1 MGPVFLFDLASQRAR
16 WLGLRQGAVATN
28 VANASTPGFKAL
40 DVRPFDD
47 VMARTG
53 LDMSK
58 TQAGHM
64 RIEGSENRGKIVQ
77 QRETWETSLSGNSI
91 NLEEQILRAGEVSR
105 NFTLNTNIVRT
116 FHRMMLAS
124 VKG

>member
-40 DVRPFDD
+40 DVRPFED

-64 RIEGSENRGKIVQ
+64 RIEGSETRGKVIQ
-77 QRETWETSLSGNSI
+77 QRGSWETSLSGNSI

-105 NFTLNTNIVRT
+105 NFTLNTNLVRT

>member
-64 RIEGSENRGKIVQ
+64 RMEGSENRGKIVQ

>member
-40 DVRPFDD
+40 DVRPFED

-64 RIEGSENRGKIVQ
+64 RIEGSETRGKVIQ

-105 NFTLNTNIVRT
+105 NFTLNTNLVRT

>member
-40 DVRPFDD
+40 DVRPFED

-58 TQAGHM
+58 TQAGHI
-64 RIEGSENRGKIVQ
+64 RIEGSETRGKVIQ

-105 NFTLNTNIVRT
+105 NFTLNSNLVRT